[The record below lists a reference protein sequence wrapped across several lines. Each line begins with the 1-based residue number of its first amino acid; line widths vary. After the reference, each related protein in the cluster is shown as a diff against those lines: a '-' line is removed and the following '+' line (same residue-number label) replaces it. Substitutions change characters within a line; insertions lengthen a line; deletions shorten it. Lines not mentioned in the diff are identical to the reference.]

1 MVVVIG
7 IKWVSAAVG
16 ILFGDILGGGRV
28 KCAHQITPT
37 AIHGMMY
44 VVSLGMLF
52 GHYLNQTNLSVV

>member
-7 IKWVSAAVG
+7 IKWESAAVG
-16 ILFGDILGGGRV
+16 ILFGDVLGGEI

-37 AIHGMMY
+37 AIQGMMY

-52 GHYLNQTNLSVV
+52 GHYHNQTSLSVV